1 MRKHTVAKMAVSGL
15 FAAVILLATTFL
27 HVHPVVGQGYIHLG
41 DMFVYLAACFLPT
54 PYAMLAAG
62 IGGGLA
68 DVLSGHI
75 PWMIP
80 TLIIKAVSVPA
91 FANKGKLLCKRNVLA
106 VLLGGVICVVGY
118 YLAEVVLYGSWVSPF
133 LSVPMNLIQSAANGI
148 GFLVM
153 APAMDRL
160 RLRDQINRF
169 YQ

>member
-1 MRKHTVAKMAVSGL
+1 MRKSTVSKMAVSGL
-15 FAAVILLATTFL
+15 MTSVILLAMVFL
-27 HVHPVVGQGYIHLG
+27 HVHPIMGQGYWHLG

-75 PWMIP
+75 QWMIP
-80 TLIIKAVSVPA
+80 TMIIKAVSVPA
-91 FANKGKLLCKRNVLA
+91 FTNRGKLLCKRNVLA
-106 VLLGGVICVVGY
+106 MLLGGVICIVGY
-118 YLAEVVLYGSWVSPF
+118 YFAEVIVYGNWAGPF
-133 LSVPMNLIQSAANGI
+133 LSVPMNVIQAAANGL

-160 RLRDQINRF
+160 RLRDQINRL